1 MKAKLA
7 ELAWEAAKAAVVAA
21 ATHAGTDAAAR
32 IIERV
37 THKPEPPP
45 RSRKRR

>member
-21 ATHAGTDAAAR
+21 ATHAGTDVAVR
-32 IIERV
+32 TIERL
-37 THKPEPPP
+37 TRKPEPPAK
-45 RSRKRR
+45 SRKRK